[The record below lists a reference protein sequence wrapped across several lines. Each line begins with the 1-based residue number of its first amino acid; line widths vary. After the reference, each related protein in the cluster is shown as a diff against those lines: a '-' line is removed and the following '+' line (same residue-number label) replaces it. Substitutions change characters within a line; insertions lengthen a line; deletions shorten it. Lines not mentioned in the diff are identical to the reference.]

1 MSKKEIIILVVV
13 GVLCFIFS
21 FNLTIGTKNSGNKPK
36 KDETKEVKKKEETK
50 SEDKKEEN
58 VLKVGN
64 YTLQYGTYK
73 GVEPTEEGNKEVKLT
88 LTKDGIN
95 YEEYTVKDNKI
106 YIENI
111 PFYEVTGNNKL
122 LLMAG
127 SGIEYE
133 FVGE

>member
-13 GVLCFIFS
+13 GILCFIFS
-21 FNLTIGTKNSGNKPK
+21 FNLTVGTRKDVEEPK
-36 KDETKEVKKKEETK
+36 KDETKEVEKKEDTK
-50 SEDKKEEN
+50 KEDKKEE
-58 VLKVGN
+58 VLKVGS

-73 GVEPTEEGNKEVKLT
+73 GVEPTEEGKKEVKLT

-95 YEEYTVKDNKI
+95 YEEYEVKDNNI
-106 YIENI
+106 YVENL
-111 PFYEVTGNNKL
+111 PMYEVTGNNKL